1 MDPIIDELCNW
12 FGMINFWDHRH
23 VNQAIVRQFK
33 EYPGLSLVLEEI
45 ADIRNSDSVE
55 EAKLKID
62 ELKMI
67 LTKEKMDIDGSEIS
81 NPLQNSTLWSY
92 LEKHILKDLNK
103 ICRWTV
109 KHLTTDFWKWT
120 QAIESRHN
128 KDLNIWNQ
136 KSNQLSVVEC
146 IMRYNEIDKAELRQ
160 IYLHYVDSKF
170 TNVINSIT
178 ASRKNIEKKMITTLV
193 REYWQFEGLSTVLLQ
208 SDNNCQQ
215 TTENDNVHMF
225 DINTT
230 DSKEDSIINMTI
242 GDRIK
247 QLQEIAIIQSKKS
260 KKQSIV
266 IDDEQPKGEA
276 ETKFGKPSKRQKR
289 PRVNFCVSDEDVQLK
304 SLILGEP
311 VDIEHLPLQKNAKGT
326 LTLAVYYQWSKKF
339 FKSIK
344 KNQLRL
350 WAQEYNFSF
359 SGTREQLIQRLIEK
373 RSLLMQNPPL
383 SSEIGNKS
391 KPSKKK

>member
-1 MDPIIDELCNW
+1 MKTVDPHVDFFNFLISKATQYGPKLDLKGVIIVTDMDPIIDELCHR

-146 IMRYNEIDKAELRQ
+146 IMKYNEIDKAELRQ

-326 LTLAVYYQWSKKF
+326 LTLAVYYQWSKK
-339 FKSIK
+339 I
-344 KNQLRL
+344 L
-350 WAQEYNFSF
+350 
-359 SGTREQLIQRLIEK
+359 
-373 RSLLMQNPPL
+373 
-383 SSEIGNKS
+383 
-391 KPSKKK
+391 